1 MGRIVAIDYGK
12 QRCGVAWTDPLQLS
26 VNPQPWIRPDELL
39 DFLVAFVASEEV
51 ELVLLTKSQHIDGT
65 ANPIQQDINRFAERL
80 KKKNPAI
87 KLDYADEYKSSKEAV
102 QHLRN
107 TGVGKKKRS
116 KKGALDSVAAGI
128 ILERYLRD
136 SGRW

>member
-12 QRCGVAWTDPLQLS
+12 RRCGIAWTDPLQLS
-26 VNPQPWIRPDELL
+26 VNPQPWIAPEKLL
-39 DFLVAFVASEEV
+39 DYIVDFVSSDDV
-51 ELVLLTKSQHIDGT
+51 SLVLLTKSQHIDGT
-65 ANPIQQDINRFAERL
+65 ANTIQKDITCFAERL
-80 KKKNPAI
+80 IKKIPSLQI
-87 KLDYADEYKSSKEAV
+87 DFTDEYKSSKEAA
-102 QHLRN
+102 QYLRN

-116 KKGALDSVAAGI
+116 EKGALDSIAAGI